1 MEQKM
6 YKQLLGLVVSTVIQN
21 VFLRNA
27 FVKKTKNQNNH
38 HKSNNGNNFQLS

>member
-1 MEQKM
+1 M

-21 VFLRNA
+21 VFLCNV

-38 HKSNNGNNFQLS
+38 HKNNNSNHFQLP